1 MSLNLFSSSSNG
13 LSSDEDDGDGDIDED
28 GDIDDEDD
36 DWIVEDFRD
45 FGDITQLLLA
55 ALSSREP

>member
-13 LSSDEDDGDGDIDED
+13 LSSDEDDGDGDIDEED
-28 GDIDDEDD
+28 GDEDD